1 MGAGPAS
8 TGSLGCETSP
18 AVSGS
23 QQRSQPGRARRGMS
37 SALAACCRT
46 PQVAPGRVAATG
58 KALPRLAKSELRS
71 ARPRLALRPAVAFA
85 RAPGVSARTTML
97 ACAVAAMSFV
107 VPQAHR
113 ARDRASSFV
122 PRASG
127 FVPRACQGQPEEPPF
142 QVGQRVE
149 GLFGAVCHTRLE
161 RRTSRL
167 RARHSAPVLTPL
179 GLAFNSRSWACL
191 SAADGSR
198 AT

>member
-1 MGAGPAS
+1 
-8 TGSLGCETSP
+8 
-18 AVSGS
+18 
-23 QQRSQPGRARRGMS
+23 
-37 SALAACCRT
+37 
-46 PQVAPGRVAATG
+46 
-58 KALPRLAKSELRS
+58 
-71 ARPRLALRPAVAFA
+71 
-85 RAPGVSARTTML
+85 
-97 ACAVAAMSFV
+97 MSFV
-107 VPQAHR
+107 VPQARR
-113 ARDRASSFV
+113 ARERASGFVPRASGFV

-127 FVPRACQGQPEEPPF
+127 FVPRACEGQPEEPPF

-179 GLAFNSRSWACL
+179 GLASNSRSWACL